1 MASRR
6 MTAQQVVGMLFE
18 SQSDHDYETDSASE
32 AEEEVRDSGS
42 DVSVGGESSD
52 DEATLSADEGPVLEE
67 DIDVPIVQQPG
78 AERFPVIRPDV
89 WVAPNMEQPELP
101 AFTGLPGCNA
111 NTENFMPINFFELF
125 MDDMFLEEIVEQTNL
140 YAEQHLRD
148 NAARLRPH
156 SRAAQWIP
164 TNLEELKKFLGLTF
178 LMGLIRKPSLASY
191 WSTSPLMA
199 TAIFP
204 ATMSHNR
211 YLLLLRMLH
220 FVDNALALP
229 RDHPDSDRLFKI
241 RPVLDHFVDRFSEVY
256 VPGKELSVDE
266 SLVLF
271 KGRLVFRQYIPSKR
285 ARYGIKLYMLS
296 ESRTGYVYKFCVYTG
311 RDSNI
316 DPPGCPPTF
325 GVTEKIVWD
334 LGRRLF
340 NKGHHLYVD
349 NFHTGVQLFKELF
362 RVDTVA
368 CGTIRSNRKGY
379 PRELVCKKLERGQCC
394 ALRNE
399 ELLALKFSDKRDV
412 YMLSTIHDE
421 STSPVTVWGQVAEVH
436 KPVCILDYNKHM
448 GGVDRV
454 DQRLEPYTAIRKSY
468 VWYKKLA
475 LHLFHLATFNAF
487 IVFRDRSPES
497 KMTFVKFQESVIES
511 LIVVEQARVPREAVV
526 EDVARLKDRHF
537 AEHIPPTPKKDF
549 PAKKCRVCFRR
560 GIRRETRMYCP
571 DCPSKPGLCVGA
583 CFKNY
588 HTQKNFWEQP

>member
-1 MASRR
+1 MACVAQNQVNGLSPLARVALHGDTVLKWDIIGDCCVVAGESSFFRQVSGIVFEFVTLTNKATLCYLSYTVLVVGGEFVQLILAGEIMASRR

-52 DEATLSADEGPVLEE
+52 DEATLSADEGSVLEE

-78 AERFPVIRPDV
+78 AERFPVRRPDV

-125 MDDMFLEEIVEQTNL
+125 MDDVFLEEIVEQTNL

-164 TNLEELKKFLGLTF
+164 TNLEEIKK
-178 LMGLIRKPSLASY
+178 
-191 WSTSPLMA
+191 
-199 TAIFP
+199 
-204 ATMSHNR
+204 
-211 YLLLLRMLH
+211 MLH
-220 FVDNALALP
+220 FVDNVLALP

-241 RPVLDHFVDRFSEVY
+241 RPVLDHFVDRFSEDY
-256 VPGKELSVDE
+256 VPGKEISVDE

-296 ESRTGYVYKFCVYTG
+296 ESRTGYVYSFRVYTG

-349 NFHTGVQLFKELF
+349 NFYTGVQLFKELF

-421 STSPVTVWGQVAEVH
+421 STSPVTVWGQVAEVR

-454 DQRLEPYTAIRKSY
+454 DQRLEPYTAIR
-468 VWYKKLA
+468 
-475 LHLFHLATFNAF
+475 
-487 IVFRDRSPES
+487 I
-497 KMTFVKFQESVIES
+497 
-511 LIVVEQARVPREAVV
+511 
-526 EDVARLKDRHF
+526 
-537 AEHIPPTPKKDF
+537 
-549 PAKKCRVCFRR
+549 
-560 GIRRETRMYCP
+560 
-571 DCPSKPGLCVGA
+571 GLR
-583 CFKNY
+583 
-588 HTQKNFWEQP
+588 TQR